1 MTLKELFTQIADAI
15 RSKKGTSEVIAAV
28 DFPDEI
34 GNISS
39 TEALYYE
46 GEYTV
51 IPKTEEQTLKTANK
65 VMSDNLVVEKIP
77 YYEVTNTANGKTVT
91 IA

>member
-1 MTLKELFTQIADAI
+1 VFDLILKVKLEEISCKIDTRINIKNEKINMSF
-15 RSKKGTSEVIAAV
+15 GEVITTA
-28 DFPDEI
+28 DLPH
-34 GNISS
+34 
-39 TEALYYE
+39 YE